1 MASVVH
7 RNAGGNLN
15 KSLSEFDLVTGEV
28 FVRTTIIVATLSYSA
43 AEWLRFKRPAA
54 WRAARVAW
62 TAGVLFAL
70 VHAAAA
76 FHVHHAWS
84 HRQALASTA
93 SQTAAVTGLAWSG
106 GLYVNYAFLTMWAA
120 DTCYWWRS
128 PSAYRT
134 LPAWFQT
141 ARALTFLFMFFNG
154 AVVFAHGA
162 TRWLGLVCIGMA
174 GSAWYFRGST
184 DR

>member
-1 MASVVH
+1 MG
-7 RNAGGNLN
+7 NAGGNLN

-28 FVRTTIIVATLSYSA
+28 LVRATIIVATLSYST

-62 TAGVLFAL
+62 TAGVLLAL

-76 FHVHHAWS
+76 FHVHYAWS
-84 HRQALASTA
+84 HRLALASTA
-93 SQTAAVTGLAWSG
+93 SQTAAVTGLEWSS
-106 GLYVNYAFLTMWAA
+106 GLYVNYAFLTLWSA
-120 DTCYWWRS
+120 DALYWWRS
-128 PSAYRT
+128 PSAYRA
-134 LPAWFQT
+134 LPSSLRT
-141 ARALTFLFMFFNG
+141 ARALTFLFMFLNG

-162 TRWLGLVCIGMA
+162 TRWLGLVCIGVA
-174 GSAWYFRGST
+174 ASAWYFREST